1 VLANPAGYIRNRA
14 AATADLN
21 FVFENGKFDP
31 GLVVEVSS

>member
-1 VLANPAGYIRNRA
+1 VVANPAGYILNRA

-31 GLVVEVSS
+31 GLVVEMTT